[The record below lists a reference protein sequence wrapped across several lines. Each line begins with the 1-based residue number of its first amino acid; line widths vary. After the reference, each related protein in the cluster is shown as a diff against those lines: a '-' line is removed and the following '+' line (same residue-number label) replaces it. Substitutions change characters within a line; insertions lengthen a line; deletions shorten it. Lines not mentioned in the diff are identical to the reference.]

1 MENKK
6 VCLGLTSNPFI
17 YLFLLFYFSKKIKDI
32 IIIIYKYTDYPW
44 VSYRGF
50 KTKSGNG
57 KMETHQQKQ
66 DKYPMGNLFKSWLLH
81 EFKSYPEWD
90 VDLQEEAR
98 ELVVHEYVQSI
109 YAGSADQMLED
120 LKWEIKMDLQLFEAD
135 EQYEVCQLLRDI
147 QQELG

>member
-1 MENKK
+1 
-6 VCLGLTSNPFI
+6 
-17 YLFLLFYFSKKIKDI
+17 
-32 IIIIYKYTDYPW
+32 
-44 VSYRGF
+44 
-50 KTKSGNG
+50 
-57 KMETHQQKQ
+57 
-66 DKYPMGNLFKSWLLH
+66 MGNLFKSWLLH

-120 LKWEIKMDLQLFEAD
+120 LKWEIKMDLQLFEED
-135 EQYEVCQLLRDI
+135 EDYEVCQLLRDI